1 MGSYTIADDK
11 QLTAQIIT
19 EYYTS
24 AKASYRSFSWRDLDV
39 IFGVALKN
47 RDRFP
52 GINLSGVVSP
62 RAYIE
67 RWVKNYV
74 EAVNNPPSLRT
85 ATPKSACTD
94 PAIRVIV
101 QATQGTD
108 VSVAEAG
115 EKNHNLFM
123 SAENIQGNL
132 LEEYIAS
139 KVRPYGFLWC
149 EGNVLRAVDF
159 CNTDGSLFLQIK
171 NKSNTENSSS
181 SNIRAGTPIEKWFRL
196 GTQIRAGVR
205 LPKFKWTDLNRI
217 ISQHRTEGA
226 ALPNPAMSED
236 DYQVFLSRVAKA
248 NPHLISDL

>member
-1 MGSYTIADDK
+1 MKSYTIADDN
-11 QLTAQIIT
+11 QLTAQIII
-19 EYYTS
+19 EDYTN
-24 AKASYRSFSWRDLDV
+24 AKASYRGFSWRDLDV
-39 IFGVALKN
+39 IFRVALKN

-52 GINLSGVVSP
+52 SINLSGAISP

-74 EAVNNPPSLRT
+74 EAVNNPPSRRT
-85 ATPKSACTD
+85 ATPKSTCND

-108 VSVAEAG
+108 VSAAEAG

-139 KVRPYGFLWC
+139 KVRSYGFLWC
-149 EGNVLRAVDF
+149 EGNVLRSVDF

-181 SNIRAGTPIEKWFRL
+181 SNIRAGTLIEKWFRL
-196 GTQIRAGVR
+196 GTQTRAGVR
-205 LPKFKWTDLNRI
+205 LPRFKWTDLNQI

-226 ALPNPAMSED
+226 ALPVPTMSED
-236 DYQVFLSRVAKA
+236 DYQVFLYRVAKV
-248 NPHLISDL
+248 NPRLISDL

>member
-1 MGSYTIADDK
+1 MGSYTIADNN

-19 EYYTS
+19 EYYTNT
-24 AKASYRSFSWRDLDV
+24 KASYRDFSWRDLDV

-52 GINLSGVVSP
+52 AIPLSGAVSP
-62 RAYIE
+62 CAYIE
-67 RWVKNYV
+67 RWVSNYV
-74 EAVNNPPSLRT
+74 EAVNNPPSQRT

-101 QATQGTD
+101 QATQRID
-108 VSVAEAG
+108 VSAAESG

-149 EGNVLRAVDF
+149 EGNTLRAVDF
-159 CNTDGSLFLQIK
+159 CNSDGSLFLQIK

-181 SNIRAGTPIEKWFRL
+181 SNIRAGTPIKKWFRL
-196 GTQIRAGVR
+196 GTRIRAGVR
-205 LPKFKWTDLNRI
+205 LPKFKWEDLNQI
-217 ISQHRTEGA
+217 VSQHRTEGM
-226 ALPNPAMSED
+226 ALPVPAMSEE
-236 DYQVFLSRVAKA
+236 DYQVFLSRVATE
-248 NPHLISDL
+248 NPRLISDL